1 MQTVHLNIAWLSS
14 DSKIYLAKR
23 VAAKRTAQVTH
34 RTIRSLVSKPDE
46 HCGNLE
52 CPRKPTN
59 LYSRSGPSKSS
70 APWCSFEAISIDRRR
85 QRDPALARVSGSP
98 LRSTAMSKRTR
109 EEKSA
114 KPQQLA
120 KPDAISIGRRFAQP
134 YGKAR
139 LLIDHPHSYREW
151 NIVGQCDVPG
161 FFYLESRFRLNPGE
175 QPATYTEFELCLHES
190 QFERL

>member
-1 MQTVHLNIAWLSS
+1 
-14 DSKIYLAKR
+14 
-23 VAAKRTAQVTH
+23 
-34 RTIRSLVSKPDE
+34 
-46 HCGNLE
+46 
-52 CPRKPTN
+52 
-59 LYSRSGPSKSS
+59 
-70 APWCSFEAISIDRRR
+70 
-85 QRDPALARVSGSP
+85 
-98 LRSTAMSKRTR
+98 MSKRTR

-114 KPQQLA
+114 KL
-120 KPDAISIGRRFAQP
+120 DAISIGRRFAQP

-139 LLIDHPHSYREW
+139 LLIDYPHSYREW